1 MLTFYTC
8 NFLLVLSVTFTC
20 PRIHGHLPTAP
31 IPSSDSSLLPPF
43 PAPCHL
49 SRLPPP
55 VSPLTCPSPVA
66 SQISALL
73 PASPVTLTCFSSR
86 PSPSTR
92 QDDFFILQEDAADSF
107 LESIFKTEFVS
118 LLCKRFEE
126 AVRRPLAL
134 TFSDTYDP
142 PPPAP
147 SSGWAWHR
155 TPSPASQT
163 DRNAPLPCP
172 LPSQPRSARRG

>member
-1 MLTFYTC
+1 M
-8 NFLLVLSVTFTC
+8 
-20 PRIHGHLPTAP
+20 
-31 IPSSDSSLLPPF
+31 
-43 PAPCHL
+43 
-49 SRLPPP
+49 
-55 VSPLTCPSPVA
+55 SPLICPFPVA

-142 PPPAP
+142 PT
-147 SSGWAWHR
+147 SR
-155 TPSPASQT
+155 TILGLGLAQS
-163 DRNAPLPCP
+163 PLPH
-172 LPSQPRSARRG
+172 LTD